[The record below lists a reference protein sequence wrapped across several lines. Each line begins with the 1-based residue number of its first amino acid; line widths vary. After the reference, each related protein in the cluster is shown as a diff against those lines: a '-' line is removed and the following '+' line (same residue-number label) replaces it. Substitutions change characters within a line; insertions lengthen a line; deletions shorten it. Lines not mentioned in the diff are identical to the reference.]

1 VKPTGLESVLNC
13 LARIPER
20 SQLTV
25 SDDAFLGSSDG
36 PRASVVSLPCHST
49 AKSPRNGDSPPD
61 YALVRVRDLV
71 KEALAEDV
79 GTGDVTSK
87 LTVPKDGQARARVD
101 QKEPGVIAGLEV
113 AEAVFREV
121 DKSLRF
127 MALTSEGQWSDG
139 GPVCAVEGNAR
150 SILAGERVA
159 LNFLGRLS
167 GVATLTARYVEA
179 IHGTKARILDTR
191 KTTPLMRELEKKA
204 VLIGGGFN
212 HRFGLDDAVLIKENH
227 SKMAGG
233 VGEATKKAIEGAPKG
248 MMIVVECA
256 SLQEVDEALD
266 AGATHLLADNMND
279 DELRATVERSEG
291 RATVEASGG
300 VNLDTVRAIA
310 ETGVDYIS
318 VGALTHSAKA
328 LDLSLLLYY

>member
-1 VKPTGLESVLNC
+1 M
-13 LARIPER
+13 
-20 SQLTV
+20 
-25 SDDAFLGSSDG
+25 
-36 PRASVVSLPCHST
+36 
-49 AKSPRNGDSPPD
+49 
-61 YALVRVRDLV
+61 RDLV
-71 KEALAEDV
+71 KQALAEDV
-79 GTGDVTSK
+79 GKGDATSK
-87 LTVPKDGQARARVD
+87 LTVPKDAQARARID

-127 MALTSEGQWSDG
+127 MALTSEGKWSEG
-139 GPVCAVEGNAR
+139 GPVCAIEGNAR

-167 GVATLTARYVEA
+167 GVATLTSRYVQA
-179 IHGTKARILDTR
+179 IAGTGARILDTR
-191 KTTPLMRELEKKA
+191 KTTPLLRELEKKA
-204 VLIGGGFN
+204 VLTAGGYN
-212 HRFGLDDAVLIKENH
+212 HRFGLDDAILIKENH

-233 VGEATKKAIEGAPKG
+233 VGKAAALAIQQAPKN

-256 SLQEVDEALD
+256 SLTEVDEALE
-266 AGATHLLADNMND
+266 AGAAHLLADNMD
-279 DELRATVERSEG
+279 DEDLRETVARAAG

-300 VNLDTVRAIA
+300 VNLDTVRRIA

-328 LDLSLLLYY
+328 LALSLLLTPV

>member
-1 VKPTGLESVLNC
+1 
-13 LARIPER
+13 
-20 SQLTV
+20 
-25 SDDAFLGSSDG
+25 
-36 PRASVVSLPCHST
+36 
-49 AKSPRNGDSPPD
+49 
-61 YALVRVRDLV
+61 VRDLV
-71 KEALAEDV
+71 KEALSEDV

-87 LTVPKDGQARARVD
+87 LTVPKDAQARARVD

-139 GPVCAVEGNAR
+139 GPVCAVDGNAR

-179 IHGTKARILDTR
+179 IQGTKARILDTR

-204 VLIGGGFN
+204 VLAGGGFN

-233 VGEATKKAIEGAPKG
+233 VGEATRKAIEGAPKG

-256 SLQEVDEALD
+256 SLHEVDEALD
-266 AGATHLLADNMND
+266 AGATHLLADNMSES
-279 DELRATVERSEG
+279 ELEETVERATG

-300 VNLDTVRAIA
+300 VTLDTVRAIA